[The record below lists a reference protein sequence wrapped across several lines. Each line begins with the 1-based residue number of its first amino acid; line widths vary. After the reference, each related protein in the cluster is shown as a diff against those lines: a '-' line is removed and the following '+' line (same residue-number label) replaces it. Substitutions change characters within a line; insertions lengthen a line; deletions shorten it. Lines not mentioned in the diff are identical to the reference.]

1 MLLISND
8 QFFVS
13 GVREL
18 IAERIFYSSCD
29 LMILDASPFIYVF
42 DSYWFFSQGFKE
54 PFSALII
61 CNDFLYIKG
70 IDVGGFINAVNDN
83 RKEAMSIPKSITVSE
98 IKVLRYIFNGYKDK
112 DIAKQ
117 FNCSKKTISSHK
129 IKALNKM
136 RIKNTRVFYTLV
148 NFWKTSWPIPGHAD
162 GKVRFY
168 YNDEGL

>member
-18 IAERIFYSSCD
+18 ISERIFYSSCD

-61 CNDFLYIKG
+61 CNDF
-70 IDVGGFINAVNDN
+70 FIYQRN
-83 RKEAMSIPKSITVSE
+83 RC
-98 IKVLRYIFNGYKDK
+98 GW
-112 DIAKQ
+112 
-117 FNCSKKTISSHK
+117 
-129 IKALNKM
+129 
-136 RIKNTRVFYTLV
+136 FY
-148 NFWKTSWPIPGHAD
+148 
-162 GKVRFY
+162 
-168 YNDEGL
+168 